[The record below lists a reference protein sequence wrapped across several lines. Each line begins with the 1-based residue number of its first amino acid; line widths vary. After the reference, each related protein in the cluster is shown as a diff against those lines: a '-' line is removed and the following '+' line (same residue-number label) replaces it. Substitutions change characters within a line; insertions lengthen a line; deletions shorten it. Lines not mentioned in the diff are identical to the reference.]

1 MKGTFY
7 LVATPIGNL
16 KDITLRAL
24 EILKEVSYIICEDT
38 RQTKILLNHY
48 QIQKPLISY
57 NEYNKFVKTPEII
70 HLLKEGKDLA
80 FVSDA
85 GTPIISDPGYYLVRE
100 AIKEGI
106 KITPIPGPAAM
117 IAGLI
122 VSGLPSDRFVFEGFL
137 PKREGRKRKRLLN
150 LINEERTMVFYESP
164 YRIMKTLNTF
174 LEIFGDREIALC
186 RELTKKFEEVLRGK
200 ISEIIENLK
209 KRLEKQKRV
218 KGEIVLV
225 LKGKEK

>member
-1 MKGTFY
+1 MSGTLY

-24 EILKEVSYIICEDT
+24 EILKEVSYIVCEDT
-38 RQTKILLNHY
+38 QQTKILLDHY
-48 QIQKPLISY
+48 QIKKPLISY
-57 NEYNKFVKTPEII
+57 NEYNKFTKTPKLIQ
-70 HLLKEGKDLA
+70 LLKEEKDLA

-85 GTPIISDPGYYLVRE
+85 GTPVISDPGYYLVRE

-106 KITPIPGPAAM
+106 KVSPIPGPVAM

-137 PKREGRKRKRLLN
+137 PKREGRKRKKLLN
-150 LINEERTMVFYESP
+150 LINEERTIIFYESP
-164 YRIMKTLNTF
+164 YRIMKTLNTL
-174 LEIFGDREIALC
+174 LEILGDREIALC

-200 ISEIIENLK
+200 ISEIIEILK
-209 KRLEKQKRV
+209 KRLEKEKRI
-218 KGEIVLV
+218 KGEIVLIV
-225 LKGKEK
+225 KGKEE

>member
-48 QIQKPLISY
+48 QIKKPLISY
-57 NEYNKFVKTPEII
+57 NEYNKFVKTPQII
-70 HLLKEGKDLA
+70 QLLKEGENLA

-85 GTPIISDPGYYLVRE
+85 GTPIIADPGYYLVRE

-150 LINEERTMVFYESP
+150 LINEERTMIFYESP

-174 LEIFGDREIALC
+174 LEIFGDREIAVC